1 MSDRKKH
8 LGIKVLIVSPDI
20 DFIAHASS
28 VARSHGSA
36 VAGCIGPLAGRC
48 PLFEGERCPLMEG
61 TRLVIVH
68 SENGAFTG
76 HRDGMTIGEY
86 AEELRAMHPGPM
98 VVVSGPSGLSG
109 IYSAGRVHSEK
120 EALRLLG
127 GITGAPSKRALTRS

>member
-1 MSDRKKH
+1 MSERKRQ
-8 LGIKVLIVSPDI
+8 LGINVLIVSPDI

-28 VARSHGSA
+28 VARAHGSEA
-36 VAGCIGPLAGRC
+36 IGCIGPLAGKC
-48 PLFEGERCPLMEG
+48 PLFEGEKCPLMEG

-68 SENGAFTG
+68 SESGVFSAHG
-76 HRDGMTIGEY
+76 DGLTIGEY

-120 EALRLLG
+120 EALSFLG
-127 GITGAPSKRALTRS
+127 GITGAPRKRSLTRS